1 MTPTE
6 AMRTRVFSLAA
17 AAIIVGMTVQGMAAA
32 DKAMV
37 LPVDPAPLIA
47 ETSTGHALFK
57 VEIADEAREA
67 KARFTG
73 TVAAYEG
80 TNDGFTTTSKA
91 ASLAELWEYQV
102 DDLCKRTAMAGGL
115 LEDSADGYR
124 EMEQAV
130 LETLPPLSSAE

>member
-1 MTPTE
+1 MITKLG
-6 AMRTRVFSLAA
+6 F
-17 AAIIVGMTVQGMAAA
+17 GMDGY
-32 DKAMV
+32 D
-37 LPVDPAPLIA
+37 VDPDSLV
-47 ETSTGHALFK
+47 STGGQL

-73 TVAAYEG
+73 TVATYEG